1 MRKREFLEELRSRLS
16 SLPKNEVDDRIDFYD
31 EMIDDMIDEGKT
43 EEEAIEAIGGID
55 GVMKKIAQDTSIV
68 TIVKE
73 KIKPKRSLRAWEV
86 ILLILGFPLWFPLVL
101 TFLILSFVGYVLLWV
116 LVIVTYSVEVTLISG
131 TALAF
136 IKFFVEIG
144 EKNLNVGFIGI
155 SLLCLGGAILMFY
168 ACIMAT
174 KLSFKI
180 SKSILVSIKTK
191 LIGGR

>member
-86 ILLILGFPLWFPLVL
+86 ILLILGFPLWFPLVPKIWEDEIIV
-101 TFLILSFVGYVLLWV
+101 FIFDSFNEGKGIRFMDV
-116 LVIVTYSVEVTLISG
+116 
-131 TALAF
+131 
-136 IKFFVEIG
+136 
-144 EKNLNVGFIGI
+144 NLFRV
-155 SLLCLGGAILMFY
+155 
-168 ACIMAT
+168 
-174 KLSFKI
+174 FK
-180 SKSILVSIKTK
+180 
-191 LIGGR
+191 